1 MENDKTELLRRYKD
15 TGDVELRNNIV
26 LSYMDI
32 VKFAALSLRG
42 AYSKYGDTND
52 IINEGVIAL
61 MYAVDSFDYNKNV
74 KFETYANMK
83 VKGALIDYIR
93 KQDFIPRR
101 IRRFGKDL
109 DETYSTLYAELGR
122 TPTNAEI
129 AEKMGLT
136 REQLA
141 RRMTDI
147 ASAVTISFE
156 ELLYEDNFDYGSTDT
171 QTASSDRKMY
181 ENERRKILAEAIDS
195 LKPREKQV
203 ITLYYYEKLKFA
215 EIAKV
220 LSVTESRICQIHTKS
235 IMNLKH
241 KLKKYMLG

>member
-32 VKFAALSLRG
+32 VKFAALALRG
-42 AYSKYGDTND
+42 AYSKYGDTGD
-52 IINEGVIAL
+52 IVNAGVIAL
-61 MYAVDSFDYNKNV
+61 MYAVDSYDFDKNV

-83 VKGALIDYIR
+83 VKGALIDFIR
-93 KQDFIPRR
+93 RQDFVPRR

-109 DETYSTLYAELGR
+109 DETYSLLYAELGR
-122 TPTNAEI
+122 TPSNAEI
-129 AEKMGLT
+129 AEKMGIT

-147 ASAVTISFE
+147 AAAVTISF
-156 ELLYEDNFDYGSTDT
+156 DT
-171 QTASSDRKMY
+171 QTAASDRKMY
-181 ENERRKILAEAIDS
+181 DNERKKVLTEAIDS

-235 IMNLKH
+235 IVKLKH
-241 KLKKYMLG
+241 KLKNYMLG